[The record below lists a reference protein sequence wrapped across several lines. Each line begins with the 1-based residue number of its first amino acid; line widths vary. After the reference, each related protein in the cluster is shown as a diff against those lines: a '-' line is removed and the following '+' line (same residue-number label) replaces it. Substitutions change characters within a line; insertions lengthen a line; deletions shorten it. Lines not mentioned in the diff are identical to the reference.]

1 VAAALD
7 AFQVVF
13 ERYRDDVWRLC
24 AGQVGVERAHDC
36 FQETM
41 LAALRAYPQL
51 RDPDAV
57 KPWLLR
63 IAARKCLDAHRAA
76 ARDPI
81 PTEQIELGGVIDESS
96 QDTELL
102 ELLSGLPEKQRL
114 AVSYRFIADLAHREI
129 AALMDISEA
138 AARRNVYE
146 ALNTLR
152 ARLDHGSGRIHS
164 SERRRA

>member
-1 VAAALD
+1 MAAELD
-7 AFQVVF
+7 AFQVVV
-13 ERYRDDVWRLC
+13 ERYRNDVWRLC
-24 AGQVGVERAHDC
+24 ASQVGVERADDC

-41 LAALRAYPQL
+41 LAALRSYPQL
-51 RDPDAV
+51 RDPNAV

-63 IAARKCLDAHRAA
+63 IAARKCLDAHRTA

-81 PTEQIELGGVIDESS
+81 PTQEIELGGVVDESS
-96 QDTELL
+96 QDPGLL

-129 AALMDISEA
+129 AALMEISEA
-138 AARRNVYE
+138 AARRNVHE

-152 ARLDHGSGRIHS
+152 ARLDYGPGPPD
-164 SERRRA
+164 SEAGRRA

>member
-1 VAAALD
+1 MAAELD

-24 AGQVGVERAHDC
+24 ASQVGVERAHDC

-63 IAARKCLDAHRAA
+63 IGARKCLDAHRAA

-81 PTEQIELGGVIDESS
+81 PTQQIELGGVIDESS

-102 ELLSGLPEKQRL
+102 GLLSSLPEKQRL